1 MEGAAEAQQSVK
13 DNLLERERKFLTF
26 SLGGEEYGIEILQ
39 IKEIIGMMPITSV
52 PRTPQ
57 FFKGVINLRG
67 KVIPVVDLRLRFGM
81 EEKEDTPQTCIVV
94 VEVNKDGGTET
105 IGVVVD
111 AVSEVVNIKPEDT
124 EEAPAF
130 GNMVDTRFISA
141 MAKTDGGVKI
151 LLDIHKVLGV
161 NDGDGTSMHVEARDP
176 N

>member
-1 MEGAAEAQQSVK
+1 MEAAGQSTQSFM
-13 DNLLERERKFLTF
+13 DNLSDRERKFLTF

-52 PRTPQ
+52 PRTPK

-81 EEKEDTPQTCIVV
+81 EEKDYTPQTCIVV

-111 AVSEVVNIKPEDT
+111 SVSEVVNIKPEET
-124 EEAPAF
+124 EDPPAF
-130 GNMVDTRFISA
+130 GNMVDTQFISGI
-141 MAKTDGGVKI
+141 AKTDGGVKI
-151 LLDIHKVLGV
+151 LLDIRKVLGI
-161 NDGDGTSMHVEARDP
+161 NDEDGNGMHVETREP
-176 N
+176 I

>member
-1 MEGAAEAQQSVK
+1 MEGAAEAQQSLK

-94 VEVNKDGGTET
+94 VEVNKEGCTET

-111 AVSEVVNIKPEDT
+111 AVSEVVNIKPEET
-124 EEAPAF
+124 EDPPTF
-130 GNMVDTRFISA
+130 GNMVDTEFISA

-151 LLDIHKVLGV
+151 LLDIHKVLGID
-161 NDGDGTSMHVEARDP
+161 DGDGTGMHVETCEP
-176 N
+176 G